1 MEKATEVHQ
10 PSSSF
15 VLYMCRESISSALM
29 QMKADKIYMGA
40 LTPVVIERLHIST
53 GPLNNFKSIV
63 IPVTV
68 ITFVILSVY
77 FILFL
82 AK

>member
-1 MEKATEVHQ
+1 
-10 PSSSF
+10 
-15 VLYMCRESISSALM
+15 M

-53 GPLNNFKSIV
+53 GPLNNV

>member
-68 ITFVILSVY
+68 ITSSVC
-77 FILFL
+77 ILFYF
-82 AK
+82 

>member
-1 MEKATEVHQ
+1 MDEIPGGGLLHEERWK
-10 PSSSF
+10 
-15 VLYMCRESISSALM
+15 RKSALM

>member
-1 MEKATEVHQ
+1 
-10 PSSSF
+10 
-15 VLYMCRESISSALM
+15 M

-40 LTPVVIERLHIST
+40 LTPVVIERLHTST
-53 GPLNNFKSIV
+53 GPLNKFKSIV